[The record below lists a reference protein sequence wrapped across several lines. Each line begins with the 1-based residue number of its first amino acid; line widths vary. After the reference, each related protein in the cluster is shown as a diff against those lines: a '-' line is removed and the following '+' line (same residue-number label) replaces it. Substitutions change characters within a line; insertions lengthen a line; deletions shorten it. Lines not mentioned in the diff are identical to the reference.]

1 MAQFA
6 LIWKG
11 KLIQNSRITVVEW
24 KIKSWDDL
32 LGIKVRYKTRILSQA
47 FFVHFAP
54 PPKSITAKSL
64 VIKNLGVS
72 VESWRRIMTIWKFE
86 LGINHCTLC
95 CASYCLLVKT
105 HFYDKH
111 LLIKN
116 RNGNIF
122 LWRMSPKTF
131 KDVVLCKNGE
141 APVLME
147 FKTNQE
153 I

>member
-1 MAQFA
+1 M
-6 LIWKG
+6 WSE
-11 KLIQNSRITVVEW
+11 KLNHEMICWVL
-24 KIKSWDDL
+24 KSA
-32 LGIKVRYKTRILSQA
+32 TRQEFFPKPFLYILP
-47 FFVHFAP
+47 P